1 MYHHQSEYY
10 SMRGSGIGS
19 IFSNIFRGLLPLAK
33 KLFSVGKAAAQSPAG
48 RKILKAAKKT
58 ALDTGLDIAH
68 DTLEGE
74 NVKTVAKR
82 KIKGVGKT
90 FLSNVQKEMKTGGKR
105 KAPAGK
111 GGACSKR
118 PKLTGGQVK
127 RKPMK
132 GKPTKKKGGRT
143 GGKGKGK
150 KAGGAKGKAGKKKPG
165 RKANNVLADFLG
177 RV

>member
-10 SMRGSGIGS
+10 AMRGSGIGS

-82 KIKGVGKT
+82 KIKGVGKS

-105 KAPAGK
+105 KAPAVG

-118 PKLTGGQVK
+118 PKLTGGK
-127 RKPMK
+127 KKKPM
-132 GKPTKKKGGRT
+132 KKKGGQAKK
-143 GGKGKGK
+143 GGKGKK
-150 KAGGAKGKAGKKKPG
+150 KGGGAKAKGKKGGKKKRG
-165 RKANNVLADFLG
+165 KKTNNVLARFLG